1 MRTNQYIEVL
11 DSCVLLP
18 MPLVDALLR
27 LAEEPAFYSPRWS
40 EHILLE
46 VERILRDKWKYPE
59 ASVKRRVRVM
69 KDSFPEAMVT
79 GYEELINPMKNDA
92 NDRHVLAAFRCGAH
106 AIVNNNTKHFPPKVL
121 EPYDLECIT
130 ANDFLEHQYHL
141 NPDLFIG
148 KLVDQASDIGW
159 TLHQLISKHVPSLA
173 KLITPLAG

>member
-1 MRTNQYIEVL
+1 MEISRGQRE
-11 DSCVLLP
+11 
-18 MPLVDALLR
+18 
-27 LAEEPAFYSPRWS
+27 AESPG
-40 EHILLE
+40 
-46 VERILRDKWKYPE
+46 
-59 ASVKRRVRVM
+59 
-69 KDSFPEAMVT
+69 DSFPEAMVT

>member
-1 MRTNQYIEVL
+1 MRTNQYIAVL

-18 MPLVDALLR
+18 MPVVDTLLR

-40 EHILLE
+40 KHILLE
-46 VERILRDKWKYPE
+46 VERTLSDKWKYPE
-59 ASVKRRVRVM
+59 ASVKRRIQVM

-79 GYEELINPMKNDA
+79 GYLELIDAMNNDT
-92 NDRHVLAAFRCGAH
+92 NDRHVLTAAVRCGAD
-106 AIVNNNTKHFPPKVL
+106 AIVSNNTKHFPPKVL

-148 KLVDQASDIGW
+148 KLVDQTADIGW

-173 KLITPLAG
+173 S

>member
-1 MRTNQYIEVL
+1 MRTNQYIAVL

-18 MPLVDALLR
+18 MPVVDTLLR

-40 EHILLE
+40 KHILLE
-46 VERILRDKWKYPE
+46 VERTLSDKWKYPE
-59 ASVKRRVRVM
+59 ASVKRRIQVM

-79 GYEELINPMKNDA
+79 GYLELIDA
-92 NDRHVLAAFRCGAH
+92 M
-106 AIVNNNTKHFPPKVL
+106 NNNTKHFPPKVL

-148 KLVDQASDIGW
+148 KLVDQTADIGW

-173 KLITPLAG
+173 S